1 VHHPYPMH
9 RQSSFSYAC
18 NQCGRCCHNQVITL
32 SPVDVIA
39 IARAMGLSTGD
50 AVARYTMR
58 RGSLL
63 RFDTDGR
70 CVALEGVRCSIH
82 RGRPL
87 ACRLY
92 PLGLDRDDADR
103 FIRLE
108 PAAGST
114 GIYGDAGTIGEFL
127 SAQGV
132 DDQLDLNERYRPL
145 LAMMR
150 DRVASLTDFETVEP
164 REFWRRAFAEALRE
178 TNFDPNSIIDAF
190 FDADGAG
197 CCRESFAATV
207 DAHLSALSAMVRL
220 GSDAVK
226 IAVAAVLLAVSLG
239 LSPRE
244 AIATEFA

>member
-1 VHHPYPMH
+1 MH
-9 RQSSFSYAC
+9 RQSHFSYTC

-39 IARAMGLSTGD
+39 IARAMGLSTRD
-50 AVARYTMR
+50 TVARFTMR

-63 RFDTDGR
+63 RFDADGR
-70 CVALEGVRCSIH
+70 CVALEGVRCTIH
-82 RGRPL
+82 HGRPI

-92 PLGLDRDDADR
+92 PLGLDRDGADR

-114 GIYGDAGTIGEFL
+114 GVYGDAGTIGEFL

-150 DRVASLTDFETVEP
+150 NRVASLTDFETVEP
-164 REFWRRAFAEALRE
+164 REFWRRAIAEALRE
-178 TNFDPNSIIDAF
+178 TNFDPNPMIDAL

-197 CCRESFAATV
+197 CRRESVAATV
-207 DAHLSALSAMVRL
+207 DAHLSALSAMVRFA
-220 GSDAVK
+220 SDAVK
-226 IAVAAVLLAVSLG
+226 IAAATVLLAVSLG
-239 LSPRE
+239 FSPRE
-244 AIATEFA
+244 AVAIEFA

>member
-1 VHHPYPMH
+1 MQ
-9 RQSSFSYAC
+9 RQSPFSYNC

-39 IARAMGLSTGD
+39 IARAAGLRTGD
-50 AVARYTMR
+50 AIARYTMR

-63 RFDTDGR
+63 RFDALGR

-92 PLGLDRDDADR
+92 PLGLESGGGVDR

-108 PAAGST
+108 PAVGST
-114 GIYGDAGTIGEFL
+114 GIYGDAATVGEFL
-127 SAQGV
+127 AAQGV
-132 DDQLDLNERYRPL
+132 DAHLDLNECYRPL
-145 LAMMR
+145 LKMMR

-164 REFWRRAFAEALRE
+164 REFWRRARAEALRE
-178 TNFDPNSIIDAF
+178 TNFDSNPIIAAL

-197 CCRESFAATV
+197 CYRESVAETV
-207 DAHLSALSAMVRL
+207 QAHLTALSAMVRL
-220 GSDAVK
+220 VADPME

-239 LSPRE
+239 YSPRE
-244 AIATEFA
+244 AIVGENS